1 MFNRRP
7 IDIGQIVPTS
17 KISLKMSCL
26 SACNNDVEA
35 AQKLYAYIASDL
47 KELPDTEP
55 LRPTILQQADS
66 VLGWLGQHR
75 DEFAQGLS
83 MIQNL
88 RANMSPATPSMPPS
102 QVVPPPNPNAV

>member
-26 SACNNDVEA
+26 SACNNDVDA

-47 KELPDTEP
+47 KELPDIEP

-66 VLGWLGQHR
+66 VLGWFGQHR
-75 DEFAQGLS
+75 EEFAQGLS

-88 RANMSPATPSMPPS
+88 RAQAPAAPPAPPA
-102 QVVPPPNPNAV
+102 QVAPPPNPNAV